1 MGDHPHAW
9 RSFPCVGGRLDA
21 EVVVGV
27 GGVVVAHGVTVL
39 WFSWSD
45 SGRVGGAYCVEE
57 QRRTTNFHSTNDE
70 FPFVVC
76 HSVATSVLRVL
87 RLHAEIIVVVWSM
100 CWWVWCLAMDGEG
113 RRWRAMRMDDGGYV
127 EGCGFRIW
135 TEFPLMEFAEILSRK
150 AVKFCIY
157 SINYVGIL
165 KPLWYTCLSTHDYYC
180 ECNLKVEGSIPVG
193 AHFFTLY
200 SNNNSDKL
208 LVLLDSYWTPVYPF
222 LRNLQFLIIPVGIY

>member
-1 MGDHPHAW
+1 ML
-9 RSFPCVGGRLDA
+9 C
-21 EVVVGV
+21 
-27 GGVVVAHGVTVL
+27 
-39 WFSWSD
+39 
-45 SGRVGGAYCVEE
+45 
-57 QRRTTNFHSTNDE
+57 
-70 FPFVVC
+70 
-76 HSVATSVLRVL
+76 VL

-165 KPLWYTCLSTHDYYC
+165 KPLWYTCLSTHNYYC
-180 ECNLKVEGSIPVG
+180 ECNLKVEGSILVG
-193 AHFFTLY
+193 AHFLHYIVTTIVTNYWF
-200 SNNNSDKL
+200 
-208 LVLLDSYWTPVYPF
+208 YWTPTG
-222 LRNLQFLIIPVGIY
+222 LQYTHSLGICNS